1 MTRPIETSRDL
12 TLPFA
17 TDAAL
22 RRRFMVVDEPLAGN
36 LRFDLLLEVLD
47 ELAEE
52 TALDYARRVVTDG
65 RVVTAA
71 IDNILLREP
80 PDVTRDLA
88 LHARINYVG
97 RTSAEVGIRIEHLGA
112 SPIHIASCYFTM
124 VARSGEGEAS
134 RSVPLQPLEYA
145 DELEKRRYDKAIARR
160 ESYRKEQVV
169 ATEPPSREE
178 YALLS
183 RIHAEQDQPGFSGR
197 LVSELVTSNWERMYP
212 EQENV
217 PQKIFG
223 GYLVRR
229 AYELASINSEEIA
242 PDRPVI
248 IRVNRINFLQPVRL
262 GDKLHFV
269 SRVVYT
275 GSTSIC
281 VEVNIERVSRDRV
294 TRALS
299 NTCVFTFVNVD
310 PDMIP
315 RPVPPVYPTTYA
327 EDARYLEAF
336 RRNWRHNDQ
345 RPSRARLL
353 ARSPDGREERA
364 STSS

>member
-1 MTRPIETSRDL
+1 
-12 TLPFA
+12 
-17 TDAAL
+17 
-22 RRRFMVVDEPLAGN
+22 MVVDEPLAGN
-36 LRFDLLLEVLD
+36 IRFDLVLEILD
-47 ELAEE
+47 ELAED
-52 TALDYARRVVTDG
+52 TALAYARHFVPEG

-71 IDNILLREP
+71 IDNILLHKP
-80 PDVTRDLA
+80 ADVTRDLV
-88 LHARINYVG
+88 LRARINYVG
-97 RTSAEVGIRIEHLGA
+97 RSSLEVGIRLEHGA
-112 SPIHIASCYFTM
+112 PSPIHLASCYFTM

-134 RSVPLQPLEYA
+134 RSAALQPLEYG
-145 DELEKRRYDKAIARR
+145 DGLEKRRSWKAIARR
-160 ESYRKEQVV
+160 ESYRKEQAA

-178 YALLS
+178 YALLAGV
-183 RIHAEQDQPGFSGR
+183 HAAQEQPGFSGR

-223 GYLVRR
+223 GYLVRK
-229 AYELASINSEEIA
+229 AYELATINAEEIA

-269 SRVVYT
+269 SRIVYT

-299 NTCVFTFVNVD
+299 NTCVFTFANVD
-310 PDMIP
+310 GDMIP

-327 EDARYLEAF
+327 EDARYLEAY
-336 RRNWRHNDQ
+336 RRNRRHNA
-345 RPSRARLL
+345 RRSSHARLF
-353 ARSPDGREERA
+353 AESPGFSGDAGDRLF
-364 STSS
+364 